1 MIKRGRDFLKI
12 YGDESANYKV
22 LGSSDPKVQIKAVH
36 VDGDS
41 LVAGVAAAVIDADAA
56 TCLAYE
62 FTKDSRE
69 VSSMRKAKGIVEA
82 AVKKLNEHCHL
93 YLSIRDLR
101 VPGLADR
108 EWRMKM
114 VWERCDDGTY
124 FLTYEDTNELDNE
137 FPVENGNVVASSR
150 AAYLFEPLPKVGNI
164 PQTRVTFVARVD
176 IQFNISSFIMNRLIL
191 GTGKNVSLLRKRF
204 DRSEE
209 IDAESRTCISHMIK
223 TQKYS
228 DDGTHYAP
236 NFVERNGKVIHAAL
250 VSVRRLHNFLN
261 KHFWSIV

>member
-1 MIKRGRDFLKI
+1 MNI
-12 YGDESANYKV
+12 YNERSANCKV
-22 LGSSDPKVQIKAVH
+22 LTSSNSRFNVRAVDVSGH
-36 VDGDS
+36 NLG
-41 LVAGVAAAVIDADAA
+41 AGVAVAVIDADAA

-62 FTKDSRE
+62 FTKDSR
-69 VSSMRKAKGIVEA
+69 SAIAARKAKGIVEVV
-82 AVKKLNEHCHL
+82 VKELNKHCRL
-93 YLSIRDLR
+93 YLSRR
-101 VPGLADR
+101 HFPAPGLSDR